1 MTAEEIHSTFIT
13 VPEIMADCE
22 TDRNT
27 VYNWLK
33 YHGYM
38 SHESVLGKPV
48 VRREEYA
55 RFKQKHPE
63 LAQAQTKVA
72 A

>member
-1 MTAEEIHSTFIT
+1 MTAAEIEQIYIT

-22 TDRNT
+22 QDRNT

-38 SHESVLGKPV
+38 PFESVLGRPC
-48 VRREEYA
+48 VRRQEYHA
-55 RFKQKHPE
+55 FKAAHPE
-63 LAQAQTKVA
+63 LIKAAVA